1 MSSQSLLA
9 SLAVPLQFLIGAAA
23 AVVATFAMDAVMA
36 RLPEGETPPFVAS
49 GVLTDRPPGDAPS
62 RLASAVHYLAGGLT
76 GPLFVWLTLVTDGLL
91 GASLVATVA
100 AAAILYVLMV
110 GFFAVV
116 VLPRS
121 RVSAARVGAIRR
133 DWAVSAGAYLLV
145 LVPVVTAVTGALG
158 GA

>member
-1 MSSQSLLA
+1 MSLQSLLA
-9 SLAVPLQFLIGAAA
+9 SLAVPLQFLIGVAA
-23 AVVATFAMDAVMA
+23 AVVATLAMDAVMA
-36 RLPEGETPPFVAS
+36 RLPEGKTPPFVAS

-62 RLASAVHYLAGGLT
+62 RLANVVHYLAGGLT
-76 GPLFVWLTLVTDGLL
+76 GPLFVWLTLVTGGLL

-100 AAAILYVLMV
+100 AAVVLYVLMV

-145 LVPVVTAVTGALG
+145 LVPVVTVATGALG